1 MIEDE
6 RVAHEEKLR
15 RMNEDMEEVFTRKVE
30 EKEDRMRRL
39 ERDESNKLDQE
50 RKYVQEEKVRKI
62 ENIFSAVMQ

>member
-1 MIEDE
+1 
-6 RVAHEEKLR
+6 
-15 RMNEDMEEVFTRKVE
+15 MNEDMEEVFTRKVE